1 MVKMEKR
8 IAALEESMRVVLSNQ
23 FQILKMQT
31 RYYKKMMEG
40 FKAIER
46 AFKTNCN
53 KQIEMNELLEDYSS
67 TISGPQVYT
76 V

>member
-1 MVKMEKR
+1 MEKR
-8 IAALEESMRVVLSNQ
+8 MAELEDSMRLVLSNQ
-23 FQILKMQT
+23 FQIRQMQT

-46 AFKTNCN
+46 AFKANCN
-53 KQIEMNELLEDYSS
+53 KQIEMNEILEDYSS
-67 TISGPQVYT
+67 TISGPQVFT